1 MNPAIIIITS
11 SESQALCVPSKVT
24 AKTLPESDL
33 LQHNTDR
40 HGQAEFMNQG
50 NSKLCPDDR
59 SNSVHIKQPK
69 KGEPRTSSG
78 TLTLTMLVF
87 QSPAEK
93 DAHEDVK
100 VIQVL

>member
-1 MNPAIIIITS
+1 M
-11 SESQALCVPSKVT
+11 PSKVT

-40 HGQAEFMNQG
+40 HGHAEFMNQG

-59 SNSVHIKQPK
+59 SDSVHIKQPK
-69 KGEPRTSSG
+69 KGEP
-78 TLTLTMLVF
+78 LTLTMLVF
-87 QSPAEK
+87 QSPPEK